1 MKRLIWIPVALS
13 IVIFAMQGCSGGGQG
28 SASTTVAGSSQS
40 AAASSSSS
48 SGSQASSNSGNS
60 QGQMIKPEQ
69 LISQSE
75 AATLLG
81 EAVKDGVSA
90 ENQLLSVG
98 VCFYAAENTAS
109 KSYLQIALVQQK
121 KEGGQGQQ
129 GGQPSAS
136 ASGQSSQSSQ
146 SASGQPSASAGQAE
160 GMTPKG
166 LYEAI
171 KMMFSDPNMPVTG
184 RLGDDAFISTQGTG
198 ILYKEYFLYIAVG
211 SATPEAAQAIVKQAS
226 ELAVGN
232 LRRLLGE

>member
-13 IVIFAMQGCSGGGQG
+13 IVILVMQGCSGGDQG

-40 AAASSSSS
+40 AAASNSGSIQASSS
-48 SGSQASSNSGNS
+48 SGSS
-60 QGQMIKPEQ
+60 QGQTIKPEQ
-69 LISQSE
+69 LISQVE
-75 AATLLG
+75 AATLIG
-81 EAVKDGVSA
+81 EAVKDGVST
-90 ENQLLSVG
+90 ENQLLSMG
-98 VCFYAAENTAS
+98 VCFYAAENAAS
-109 KSYLQIALVQQK
+109 TSYLQIALVQQK
-121 KEGGQGQQ
+121 KEGGQSQQ

-136 ASGQSSQSSQ
+136 ASSQSSQSSQ
-146 SASGQPSASAGQAE
+146 SASSPPSASAGQSE

-198 ILYKEYFLYIAVG
+198 ILYKEYFLYIAAG
-211 SATPEAAQAIVKQAS
+211 SATPEAAQAIAKQAS
-226 ELAVGN
+226 ELAVEN